1 MRDKIKTYI
10 DNNSL
15 FITLFILLVYIS
27 NKLSNSIP
35 LLASKDNKKLH
46 EASNHDK
53 YLLSTIVFYYYI
65 FLFGFVLATILLNAI
80 ALIVFKD
87 SENFV
92 KNIMSFL
99 SKFVSNL
106 FPHLISSIVVV
117 IPIHFIVFYLYR
129 YGYIDNRLINFRE
142 EVNSWIMLSSFIIYF
157 SILYSYQFFHPRKL
171 EIFDSD
177 SVMNTLTKR
186 ITTNYLGKQM
196 IFEDFVKDYGSQ
208 KDKIAYS
215 FSKEGGGEGI
225 IIENNLSP
233 DFSSG
238 IVQGGSEYVEGSQK
252 GTLIPPSTVKNMIKL
267 KKMLDFM
274 INKSTESNKD
284 EMTTP
289 WMIAKNIAK
298 LMKQAYT
305 SSGKSFA
312 PHSQSIK
319 YTASLFILYIIL
331 STFKWIPSKSKPT
344 KNTEETKEE
353 KQARVNREKNRDEK
367 NRLIFTLVK
376 VILVVSVMLT

>member
-1 MRDKIKTYI
+1 
-10 DNNSL
+10 
-15 FITLFILLVYIS
+15 
-27 NKLSNSIP
+27 
-35 LLASKDNKKLH
+35 
-46 EASNHDK
+46 
-53 YLLSTIVFYYYI
+53 
-65 FLFGFVLATILLNAI
+65 
-80 ALIVFKD
+80 
-87 SENFV
+87 
-92 KNIMSFL
+92 
-99 SKFVSNL
+99 
-106 FPHLISSIVVV
+106 
-117 IPIHFIVFYLYR
+117 
-129 YGYIDNRLINFRE
+129 
-142 EVNSWIMLSSFIIYF
+142 
-157 SILYSYQFFHPRKL
+157 
-171 EIFDSD
+171 
-177 SVMNTLTKR
+177 
-186 ITTNYLGKQM
+186 M